1 MNEQVLELI
10 FKYADGTKR
19 TISVS
24 EPRAA
29 VTEAEA
35 AAAMNAVVAS
45 QAFCS
50 ESHGLLTSAVSARL
64 RSTSVSV
71 IASLED

>member
-19 TISVS
+19 TITVS
-24 EPRAA
+24 EPRDA
-29 VTEAEA
+29 VTEEEA
-35 AAAMNAVVAS
+35 TTAMNSVIDS
-45 QAFCS
+45 QAFYS
-50 ESHGLLTSAVSARL
+50 ENHGLLTSAVSARM

-71 IASLED
+71 IASLEE